1 MKSIIGNAVAE
12 ADKEK
17 LKHGLKILVETEKQL
32 RTSKDQSTWLTA
44 ALLQFNTGESLP
56 PTNMNPL
63 EAPEKVSYSR
73 GRRMFWMSFV
83 ISRIHCCSPLL
94 IVVCHEWNNNQ
105 DSISEF

>member
-1 MKSIIGNAVAE
+1 MKSIGNAVAE

-94 IVVCHEWNNNQ
+94 IVVCREWNNNQ